1 MNKFLLTSG
10 LLLATSITGFAQQLQ
25 GDLDS
30 WEDCTAYK
38 SASQGKKVVGKQPQG
53 WHSAN
58 IAQHNAALFTDA
70 TFEVVKETDGKDNNA
85 ARLFNIYAGVQNIGA
100 PAPSYLTLGTPWSY
114 AKTSGTIFTGIK
126 IEESDGGTFGGKEFS
141 YKPDAI
147 SFDYKRIPN
156 EDGAKEH
163 VNTAEPATIVAYG
176 WKGSFS
182 KFQNVG
188 YNGSAE
194 EMVDRDRYV
203 LGKETDGVTKHDGA
217 ELIYKLEYQ
226 IEGEQTDWKNIEIP
240 FKYDDTESTPEK
252 INVIFSSSDYFTED
266 RNSIGVG
273 NSLYIDNVKLIYY
286 KDLIGLTYGD
296 ITLDK
301 AKIEQEMKE
310 NSVIDLSSEKYES
323 GKLKGESNG
332 HGATIEE
339 TSYDPETSRLT
350 LTVKGNDWS
359 ADNKNES
366 VYYVQFKKPEPSDVA
381 DTYHKLVKVD
391 VSKLEMEGPSVVS
404 SINDVVVEPSESN
417 DGTVDFIMNN
427 FAFGAMPVG
436 AINLTGA
443 LLSYA
448 EDGSIN
454 ITTANE
460 QDLSLL
466 GGFIQAKVSLNGNV
480 AVVNGKKELTATVN
494 IKWIASEGVSL
505 PITAT
510 IMDIPFN
517 NTNLKGKTLKVTG
530 SVAAD
535 EAMAVI
541 PTDEDV
547 NVVDLTEAALTG
559 EITSSAFAAKNPNTL
574 FYAAE
579 GATLTGDNVVKGS
592 ECENFVLND
601 GQSFNA
607 PEGFT
612 AKQITYKRATV
623 ASTDEKDEVYTFVLP
638 FTFTADKVN
647 GTVYE
652 LAGVNDGVLDF
663 NSIDGNME
671 LKANRPYL
679 VVSSNGNQLLNTAAF
694 SGEVLATDNLT
705 NEVNG
710 GVAMV
715 GAYEATPITSD
726 GSTSWYGYNANGQFV
741 KATSGTINPFRA
753 AIKST
758 GIAPSSY
765 ALKLD
770 GTVTGILNLENPNA
784 KVDVYTIGGVC
795 VRKNVPAASA
805 LNGLSRGVY
814 IVGGQKVVK

>member
-1 MNKFLLTSG
+1 MLGN
-10 LLLATSITGFAQQLQ
+10 
-25 GDLDS
+25 
-30 WEDCTAYK
+30 
-38 SASQGKKVVGKQPQG
+38 
-53 WHSAN
+53 
-58 IAQHNAALFTDA
+58 DA
-70 TFEVVKETDGKDNNA
+70 TFEVVKESTGKDNSA
-85 ARLFNIYAGVQNIGA
+85 ARLFNIFAGLGTIGA

-114 AKTSGTIFTGIK
+114 AKTEGFLFNIK
-126 IEESDGGTFGGKEFS
+126 ITESDGGTFGGKDFS

-147 SFDYKRIPN
+147 SFDYKRILN

-163 VNTAEPATIVAYG
+163 VNTDEPATVVAYG

-182 KFQNVG
+182 KEQKVG

-194 EMVDRDRYV
+194 TMVDRDRYV
-203 LGKETDGVTKHDGA
+203 LGKETDGVTKSADA
-217 ELIYKLEYQ
+217 ELIYKLESK
-226 IEGEQTDWKNIEIP
+226 IEGEQKEWKNIEIP
-240 FKYDDTESTPEK
+240 FEYVTESTPAK
-252 INVIFSSSDYFTED
+252 INVIFSSADYFTID
-266 RNSIGVG
+266 RNKIGVG
-273 NSLYIDNVKLIYY
+273 NSLYVDNVKLIYY

-301 AKIEQEMKE
+301 AKIEQEMQE
-310 NSVIDLSSEKYES
+310 NGVIDLSSEKYES

-339 TSYDPETSRLT
+339 TSYDPATSRLT

-359 ADNKNES
+359 EDNKNES
-366 VYYVQFKKPEPSDVA
+366 VYYVQFKPEPSAVA
-381 DTYHKLVKVD
+381 ETYHKLVKVD
-391 VSKLEMEGPSVVS
+391 VSKLGMGEPSVVS
-404 SINDVVVEPSESN
+404 SINDVVVKPSESN

-427 FAFGAMPVG
+427 FAFGTMPVG
-436 AINLTGA
+436 TINLTGA

-460 QDLSLL
+460 QDLSLA

-480 AVVNGKKELTATVN
+480 AVVSGKKELTATVN
-494 IKWIASEGVSL
+494 IKWVASEEMSY

-517 NTNLKGKTLKVTG
+517 TTLEGKTLKVTG

-541 PTDEDV
+541 PTDKDV

-559 EITSSAFAAKNPNTL
+559 DITSSAFAAKNPNTL

-579 GATLTGDNVVKGS
+579 EATLTGDNVVKGS

-612 AKQITYKRATV
+612 ANQITYKRAV
-623 ASTDEKDEVYTFVLP
+623 ASSTDKDEVYTFVLP

-652 LAGVNDGVLDF
+652 LTGVNDGVLDF
-663 NSIDGNME
+663 TSLKGSME

-679 VVSSNGNQLLNTAAF
+679 VVSNGTQLLNASAF
-694 SGEVLATDNLT
+694 SGEVVATDDLT
-705 NEVNG
+705 NEVIG

-715 GAYEATPITSD
+715 GAYETTSVKSE
-726 GSTSWYGYNANGQFV
+726 GNENWYGYNAKGEFV
-741 KATSGTINPFRA
+741 KANTGTINPFRT

-758 GIAPSSY
+758 GSQSSF

-770 GTVTGILNLENPNA
+770 GTVTGIVNLENPNA
-784 KVDVYTIGGVC
+784 KVDVYTISGVC

>member
-30 WEDCTAYK
+30 WESCTVYK
-38 SASQGKKVVGKQPQG
+38 SAIQKTAVVGTQPKG

-58 IAQHNAALFTDA
+58 IAQHKALFGYADVTK
-70 TFEVVKETDGKDNNA
+70 EVVAKVSGKTGNA
-85 ARLFNIYAGVQNIGA
+85 ARLFNVYAGAGNVGA

-114 AKTSGTIFTGIK
+114 AKVEGIGD
-126 IEESDGGTFGGKEFS
+126 IVASDGGTFGGKEFS

-147 SFDYKRIPN
+147 SFDYKRILN
-156 EDGAKEH
+156 EDGAKKY
-163 VNTAEPATIVAYG
+163 VNVDEPATVVAYG
-176 WKGSFS
+176 WKGKFS
-182 KFQNVG
+182 KSQNVG

-203 LGKETDGVTKHDGA
+203 LGKETDGVTKSDDA
-217 ELIYKLEYQ
+217 ELIYQLESK
-226 IEGEQTDWKNIEIP
+226 IEGDQTDWKNLTIP
-240 FKYDDTESTPEK
+240 FEYVTESTPAK
-252 INVIFSSSDYFTED
+252 INVIFSSSDYFTTD
-266 RNSIGVG
+266 RSKIGVG

-301 AKIEQEMKE
+301 AKIEQEMQE
-310 NSVIDLSSEKYES
+310 NGVIDLSSEKYES

-339 TSYDPETSRLT
+339 TSYDPATSRLT

-359 ADNKNES
+359 EDNKNES
-366 VYYVQFKKPEPSDVA
+366 VYYVQFKPEPSAVA
-381 DTYHKLVKVD
+381 ETYHKLVKVD
-391 VSKLEMEGPSVVS
+391 VSKLGMGEPSVVS
-404 SINDVVVEPSESN
+404 SINDVVVKPSESN

-427 FAFGAMPVG
+427 FAFGTMPVG
-436 AINLTGA
+436 TINLTGA

-448 EDGSIN
+448 DDGSIN

-460 QDLSLL
+460 QDLSLA
-466 GGFIQAKVSLNGNV
+466 GGLIQAKVSLEGNV
-480 AVVNGKKELTATVN
+480 AVVNGKKELTATVS
-494 IKWIASEGVSL
+494 IKWVVSEEMSY

-510 IMDIPFN
+510 IVDIPFD
-517 NTNLKGKTLKVTG
+517 NTNLNGKTLKVTG

-541 PTDEDV
+541 PTDKDV
-547 NVVDLTEAALTG
+547 NVVDLTETALTG

-579 GATLTGDNVVKGS
+579 GATLTGDNVVKGQN
-592 ECENFVLND
+592 CDNLVLTD
-601 GQSFNA
+601 GLTFNA
-607 PEGFT
+607 PEGFEADNVT
-612 AKQITYKRATV
+612 FNRKFTTGNLSTV
-623 ASTDEKDEVYTFVLP
+623 VLP
-638 FTFTADKVN
+638 FSFDAADVN
-647 GTVYE
+647 GTVYKLE
-652 LAGVNDGVLDF
+652 SVENGVLSF
-663 NSIDGNME
+663 KSVEGTAE
-671 LKANRPYL
+671 ANVPYL
-679 VVSSNGNQLLNTAAF
+679 VQTEG
-694 SGEVLATDNLT
+694 DNLFKT
-705 NEVNG
+705 ETPKNVTVARTPETVENSIEG
-710 GVAMV
+710 TGVTHV
-715 GAYEATPITSD
+715 GNFGETMDITSD
-726 GSTSWYGYNANGQFV
+726 GQTSWYGYNKNGNFV
-741 KATSGTINPFRA
+741 KVLSGTVKPFRS
-753 AIKST
+753 AIKSK
-758 GIAPSSY
+758 GAAPSSF

-784 KVDVYTIGGVC
+784 KVDVYTVSGVC